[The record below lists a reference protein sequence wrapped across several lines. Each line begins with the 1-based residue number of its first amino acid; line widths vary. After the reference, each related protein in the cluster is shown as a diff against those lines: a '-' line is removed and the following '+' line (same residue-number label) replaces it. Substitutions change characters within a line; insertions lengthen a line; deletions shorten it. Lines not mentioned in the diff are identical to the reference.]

1 MGLTSM
7 QHFRSLKDIQVKDA
21 WLTIGSFDGVH
32 TGHQEILRQLTTGA
46 HAVNAPA
53 IVLTFYPHPAVV
65 LGKRKKAQY
74 LTTPDEQAE
83 LLAELDIDYLI
94 THPFN
99 QEVAAQTAH
108 HFLSRVKNNLG
119 IRQLWVGHDFT
130 MGHNRSGNVPALQR
144 LGTALGFQLQVI
156 SPVQIDAG
164 IVSSSRIRKLLAG
177 GKLGL
182 ANRLLGRKYNLH
194 GQVVEGQGR
203 GRTIGIPTANLAIST
218 ERIVPGRGV
227 YVCTARTAAGEWGA
241 VTNIGF
247 RPTFEDD
254 EEVRTVEAHLLDF
267 EGDLYGQKLQLTFL
281 SRLRGEQQFSGP
293 EDLVA
298 QIHADIAAA
307 REHLS
312 QKA

>member
-1 MGLTSM
+1 M

-32 TGHQEILRQLTTGA
+32 SGHQEILRQLTTGA

-83 LLAELDIDYLI
+83 LLAELDVDYLI
-94 THPFN
+94 TYPFT
-99 QEVAAQTAH
+99 QDVAAQTAR

-119 IRQLWVGHDFT
+119 IRQLWVGHDFA
-130 MGHNRSGNVPALQR
+130 MGHNRSGDVPTLLR
-144 LGTALGFQLQVI
+144 LGTALGFQVQVI
-156 SPVQIDAG
+156 SPVRIDDE
-164 IVSSSRIRKLLAG
+164 IVSSSRIRTLLAD
-177 GKLGL
+177 GKLKR
-182 ANRLLGRKYNLH
+182 ANRLLGRSYDLH
-194 GQVVEGQGR
+194 GQVIEGQGR
-203 GRTIGIPTANLAIST
+203 GRTLGIPTANLEISP

-227 YVCTARTAAGEWGA
+227 YVCTPRTADGEWGA

-247 RPTFEDD
+247 RPTFAED
-254 EEVRTVEAHLLDF
+254 EEVPTVEAHLLEF

-281 SRLRGEQQFSGP
+281 SRLRGEQRFSGP
-293 EDLVA
+293 ADLVA
-298 QIHADIAAA
+298 QIHADIAVAQ
-307 REHLS
+307 EHLS
-312 QKA
+312 QKV